1 MCCYPH
7 KEITNWF
14 SFEWVLTNGNQWKT
28 WLFPGVSFSSCRV
41 KQRWNVLCPLALEI
55 YSSSLSLWNSWSWE
69 ERGIFI
75 LCCLGLGGSIYI
87 SVMLW
92 QARDW
97 LQESSV
103 ACFRYLQQLLFH
115 VSFLV
120 LGPLIWLL
128 SLRCPPEV
136 PELIYFSLATL
147 WPVFC
152 SCRGLLRHH
161 NEKEEKAEEKARE
174 DEEAQKTRKWWQ
186 FKLKLVGLKEE
197 FRMSSALE
205 EEMCFWLSYW
215 SCWPILGA
223 IQVSVDTLTDQSAA
237 GSSGIL
243 IALSLWL
250 QFWKG
255 CFVAPYAFTVLTYL
269 FSHCIEYASD
279 VLDGVRQLI
288 ISAMP
293 RIPWPS
299 FVTILQGETWMLI
312 SLAVLLVILCL
323 EVASV
328 VSVLLTVLLLFMVSM
343 ESARCVANEAQQ
355 MYADRLAFW
364 ILVTA
369 WLWLLQIPA
378 LGRVLSIWSPLAFGA
393 AFFGGET
400 ASWCEIQPS
409 FDFRL
414 YLWEECLK

>member
-1 MCCYPH
+1 
-7 KEITNWF
+7 
-14 SFEWVLTNGNQWKT
+14 
-28 WLFPGVSFSSCRV
+28 
-41 KQRWNVLCPLALEI
+41 
-55 YSSSLSLWNSWSWE
+55 
-69 ERGIFI
+69 
-75 LCCLGLGGSIYI
+75 
-87 SVMLW
+87 MLW

-197 FRMSSALE
+197 FRMSSELE

-223 IQVSVDTLTDQSAA
+223 IQVSVGHPDRPI
-237 GSSGIL
+237 SS
-243 IALSLWL
+243 WVE
-250 QFWKG
+250 WN
-255 CFVAPYAFTVLTYL
+255 
-269 FSHCIEYASD
+269 SH
-279 VLDGVRQLI
+279 
-288 ISAMP
+288 
-293 RIPWPS
+293 S
-299 FVTILQGETWMLI
+299 FDL
-312 SLAVLLVILCL
+312 
-323 EVASV
+323 VASI
-328 VSVLLTVLLLFMVSM
+328 LEGLF
-343 ESARCVANEAQQ
+343 R
-355 MYADRLAFW
+355 R
-364 ILVTA
+364 
-369 WLWLLQIPA
+369 A
-378 LGRVLSIWSPLAFGA
+378 LRFHHVDLPL
-393 AFFGGET
+393 
-400 ASWCEIQPS
+400 
-409 FDFRL
+409 
-414 YLWEECLK
+414 

>member
-1 MCCYPH
+1 
-7 KEITNWF
+7 
-14 SFEWVLTNGNQWKT
+14 
-28 WLFPGVSFSSCRV
+28 
-41 KQRWNVLCPLALEI
+41 
-55 YSSSLSLWNSWSWE
+55 
-69 ERGIFI
+69 
-75 LCCLGLGGSIYI
+75 
-87 SVMLW
+87 MLW

-197 FRMSSALE
+197 FRMSSELE

-243 IALSLWL
+243 IALTLWL

-255 CFVAPYAFTVLTYL
+255 CFVAPYAFTMLTYL

-288 ISAMP
+288 VSAMP

-299 FVTILQGETWMLI
+299 FVSILQGETWMLI

-400 ASWCEIQPS
+400 ASWCEIQAS